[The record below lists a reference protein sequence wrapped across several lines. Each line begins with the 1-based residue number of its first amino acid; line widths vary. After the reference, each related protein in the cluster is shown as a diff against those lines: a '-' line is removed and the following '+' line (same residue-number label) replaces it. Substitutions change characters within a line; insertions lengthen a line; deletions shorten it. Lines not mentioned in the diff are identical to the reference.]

1 MQVHVVLEPAGR
13 LELLQ
18 AVGQRTLEF
27 VRVLLSVVMEGA
39 LGLEGGLALRGS
51 FINDVMPVL
60 RG

>member
-13 LELLQ
+13 LELLE
-18 AVGQRTLEF
+18 AVGQRALEL
-27 VRVLLSVVMEGA
+27 VGVLLAVVVEGA

-51 FINDVMPVL
+51 FINDVMSVL